1 MYMYNFMYNYM
12 PCNSISW
19 KKLGCRTNLVL
30 TQSQRNRLDSDTKK
44 PCPQTNPNGH
54 YLVESVRRLKK
65 STRLYPPLI
74 KHGNEKS
81 TIG

>member
-30 TQSQRNRLDSDTKK
+30 TQSQRNRIDSDTKNHVTK
-44 PCPQTNPNGH
+44 PIQNGH
-54 YLVESVRRLKK
+54 YLAESVRSLQNV
-65 STRLYPPLI
+65 Y
-74 KHGNEKS
+74 
-81 TIG
+81 

>member
-30 TQSQRNRLDSDTKK
+30 TQSQRNRMDSDTKNHVTK
-44 PCPQTNPNGH
+44 PIQTVII
-54 YLVESVRRLKK
+54 L
-65 STRLYPPLI
+65 
-74 KHGNEKS
+74 
-81 TIG
+81 